1 MQTTYIFG
9 TTDTL
14 ETGVQTNFATSTV
27 DQDSFV
33 PTSVNKTS
41 TSPTIVAST
50 RPEPGSLTSFYRKF
64 AHPNEKF
71 YSSTWSNMLRFIFHR
86 TFLQNYYSWH
96 LPI

>member
-9 TTDTL
+9 TLDTL
-14 ETGVQTNFATSTV
+14 ETGVQTTFAPSTV
-27 DQDSFV
+27 DQRSFV
-33 PTSVNKTS
+33 PTSVNETS

-64 AHPNEKF
+64 AQF